1 MRKSIIYTA
10 AIVLALSIVGCGNK
24 EGAAKEQTKQE
35 TVKGEKKE
43 AKKEAAK
50 KETKKKETVKK
61 KSSSKKGFLKPTAT
75 GLPYEML
82 VVMDDDQWERPLG
95 RAVFNVLDTDVPGL
109 PQSERSFRIT
119 RVNPEGMSS
128 NMFRIMRNIIKV
140 DIQKIYTQPKLKF
153 ARDVYSQPQMVM
165 TLQAPDE
172 ASLAQYVEENA
183 QSIIDFFTRAEMN
196 REIANLREEHNPD
209 VSRLAKEILGVDVWV
224 PWEVNKY
231 KKGKDFLWASTN
243 SEKKDMNIVVYS
255 YPYTDAKTF
264 TLDYFLNKR
273 DSVMKVNIPGGP
285 EGSYMTTQHDYVYV
299 KDATVHGKYAQV
311 ARGLW
316 RVQGD
321 RMGGPFVSHSRV
333 DEVNGRV
340 VVVEAFI
347 YAPESLKRDLMRR
360 MEAAL
365 YTLQLPQQQPVEELS
380 YSLDE
385 IVIEPEIKI

>member
-1 MRKSIIYTA
+1 MKRFFVYTA
-10 AIVLALSIVGCGNK
+10 ACLVALCMAGCADKDNK
-24 EGAAKEQTKQE
+24 ESMEVSATKRAAKVERTQ
-35 TVKGEKKE
+35 KGGKAPAPKG
-43 AKKEAAK
+43 
-50 KETKKKETVKK
+50 KKK
-61 KSSSKKGFLKPTAT
+61 GLLMPTAS

-82 VVMDDDQWERPLG
+82 VGMGDDQWERPLG

-119 RVNPEGMSS
+119 RVAPSGFNS
-128 NMFRIMRNIIKV
+128 NMFRIMRNVIKV
-140 DIQKIYTQPKLKF
+140 DIQNIYTQPKLKF
-153 ARDVYSQPQMVM
+153 ARNVYAYPQMVM

-172 ASLAQYVEENA
+172 ASLAQYVEDNA
-183 QSIIDFFTRAEMN
+183 QSILDFFTKAEMN
-196 REIANLREEHNPD
+196 REIENLREEHNLE

-224 PWEVNKY
+224 PWTINKF
-231 KKGKDFLWASTN
+231 KRGEDFLWASTN
-243 SEKKDMNIVVYS
+243 TGKKDMSIVLYS
-255 YPYTDAKTF
+255 YPYTDKNTF

-285 EGSYMTTQHDYVYV
+285 EGSYMSTQRDFVYV
-299 KDATVHGKYAQV
+299 EDATVQGKYAQV

-316 RVQGD
+316 RVKGD

-340 VVVEAFI
+340 IVAEAFI

-365 YTLQLPQQQPVEELS
+365 YTLQLPQAEKVSNLAYNLE
-380 YSLDE
+380 E
-385 IVIEPEIKI
+385 IVIEPEIK

>member
-1 MRKSIIYTA
+1 MKRYIVYVTA
-10 AIVLALSIVGCGNK
+10 FLMTLCITSCNK
-24 EGAAKEQTKQE
+24 GKQE
-35 TVKGEKKE
+35 TSQEEKKIE
-43 AKKEAAK
+43 SVKKEQIK
-50 KETKKKETVKK
+50 KEQVKKTTKKSK
-61 KSSSKKGFLKPTAT
+61 KSIMMPNAS

-82 VVMDDDQWERPLG
+82 VVMDDEQWERPLG
-95 RAVFNVLDTDVPGL
+95 RAVFEVLDSDVPGL

-119 RVNPEGMSS
+119 RVDPSGMKS

-140 DIQKIYTQPKLKF
+140 DIQKIYTQPKFKF
-153 ARDVYSQPQMVM
+153 ARDVYSYPQMVM

-172 ASLAQYVEENA
+172 ASLAQYVKENA
-183 QSIIDFFTRAEMN
+183 QSILDFFTKSEMN
-196 REIANLREEHNPD
+196 REINNLREKHNPI
-209 VSRLAKEILGVDVWV
+209 VSQLAQELLDVDVWV
-224 PWEVNKY
+224 PYEVNKY

-243 SEKKDMNIVVYS
+243 TGKKDMSIVLYS
-255 YPYTDAKTF
+255 YPYTDRNTF
-264 TLDYFLNKR
+264 TLEYFLNKR

-285 EGSYMTTQHDYVYV
+285 EGSYMATQRDYVYV

-340 VVVEAFI
+340 IVAEAFV
-347 YAPESLKRDLMRR
+347 YAPESLKRDLIRR

-365 YTLQLPQQQPVEELS
+365 YTVQLPQEEEVNSLA
-380 YSLDE
+380 YSLEE
-385 IVIEPEIKI
+385 IIIEPELK

>member
-1 MRKSIIYTA
+1 MEVSATKR
-10 AIVLALSIVGCGNK
+10 
-24 EGAAKEQTKQE
+24 AAKVERTQ
-35 TVKGEKKE
+35 KGGKAPASKG
-43 AKKEAAK
+43 
-50 KETKKKETVKK
+50 KKKGLLMPNA
-61 KSSSKKGFLKPTAT
+61 S

-82 VVMDDDQWERPLG
+82 VVMGDEQWERPLG

-119 RVNPEGMSS
+119 RVAPSGFNS
-128 NMFRIMRNIIKV
+128 NMFRIMRNVIKV
-140 DIQKIYTQPKLKF
+140 DIQNIYTQPKLKF
-153 ARDVYSQPQMVM
+153 ARNVYAYPQMVM

-172 ASLAQYVEENA
+172 ASLAQYVEDNA
-183 QSIIDFFTRAEMN
+183 QSILDFFTKAEMN
-196 REIANLREEHNPD
+196 REIENLREEHNLE

-224 PWEVNKY
+224 PWTINKF
-231 KKGKDFLWASTN
+231 KRGEDFLWASTN
-243 SEKKDMNIVVYS
+243 TGKKDMSIVLYS
-255 YPYTDAKTF
+255 YPYTDKNTF

-285 EGSYMTTQHDYVYV
+285 EGSYMSTQRDFVYV
-299 KDATVHGKYAQV
+299 EDATVQGKYAQV

-316 RVQGD
+316 RVKGD

-340 VVVEAFI
+340 IVAEAFI

-365 YTLQLPQQQPVEELS
+365 YTLQLPQAEKVSNLAYNLE
-380 YSLDE
+380 E
-385 IVIEPEIKI
+385 IVIEPEIK

>member
-1 MRKSIIYTA
+1 MRRIFIYTFA
-10 AIVLALSIVGCGNK
+10 SLMALCMASCGN
-24 EGAAKEQTKQE
+24 GNSKQE
-35 TVKGEKKE
+35 T
-43 AKKEAAK
+43 AKA
-50 KETKKKETVKK
+50 ETKKESVQKEQPKKTVKK
-61 KSSSKKGFLKPTAT
+61 SKKSLMMPNAS

-82 VVMDDDQWERPLG
+82 VVMDDEQWERPLG
-95 RAVFNVLDTDVPGL
+95 RAVFNVLDSDVPGL

-119 RVNPEGMSS
+119 RVEPSGMNS

-140 DIQKIYTQPKLKF
+140 DIQKIYTQPKFKF
-153 ARDVYSQPQMVM
+153 ARDVYSYPQMVM

-172 ASLAQYVEENA
+172 ASLAQYVEDNA
-183 QSIIDFFTRAEMN
+183 QSILDFFTKSEMN
-196 REIANLREEHNPD
+196 REINNLREKHNPI
-209 VSRLAKEILGVDVWV
+209 VSQLAQELLGVDVWV
-224 PWEVNKY
+224 PYEVNKY

-243 SEKKDMNIVVYS
+243 TGKKDMSIVLYS
-255 YPYTDAKTF
+255 YPYTDTNTF
-264 TLDYFLNKR
+264 TLEYFLNKR

-285 EGSYMTTQHDYVYV
+285 EGSYMTTQRDYVYV

-340 VVVEAFI
+340 VVAEAFV
-347 YAPESLKRDLMRR
+347 YAPESLKRDLIRR

-365 YTLQLPQQQPVEELS
+365 YTLQLPQEEEVNSLS
-380 YSLDE
+380 YSLEE
-385 IVIEPEIKI
+385 IVIEPEI